1 MNRCAVF
8 VTLLAGACARAQAPN
23 STNEAQPLLTAEAG
37 QAKIAPSYA
46 KHVRPFLVKYCVEC
60 HNAKNDKRGLN
71 LETYK
76 SLGEGSDLGPVIA
89 AGKPDE
95 SKLIL
100 SLEKKEKPHMPPKE
114 AKRFPT
120 KDEIA
125 QVRAWVAAGAKDDSG
140 LIKVAIPDIKP
151 HRSRAAPITSL
162 IF

>member
-1 MNRCAVF
+1 MFSIRTVSI
-8 VTLLAGACARAQAPN
+8 LLGVLVLAAQTARAQAP
-23 STNEAQPLLTAEAG
+23 SFTEDVQPLV
-37 QAKIAPSYA
+37 K
-46 KHVRPFLVKYCVEC
+46 KYCVEC
-60 HNAKNDKRGLN
+60 HRTNNVKGGLK

-120 KDEIA
+120 KEEIG
-125 QVRAWVAAGAKDDSG
+125 QVRAWVAAGAKD
-140 LIKVAIPDIKP
+140 
-151 HRSRAAPITSL
+151 
-162 IF
+162 